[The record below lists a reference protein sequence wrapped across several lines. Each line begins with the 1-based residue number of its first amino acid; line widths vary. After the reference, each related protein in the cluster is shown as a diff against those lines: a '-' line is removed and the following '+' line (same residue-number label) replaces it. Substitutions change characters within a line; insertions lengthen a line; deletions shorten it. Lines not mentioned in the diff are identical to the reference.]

1 MQGEVDKCKFKVKMK
16 VFEVTL
22 AKDSD
27 NDSYVKLL
35 LAVVSLPYSE
45 CHTTITP
52 APDRSIAI
60 LL

>member
-35 LAVVSLPYSE
+35 LAVESTLQ
-45 CHTTITP
+45 
-52 APDRSIAI
+52 
-60 LL
+60 